1 MMEAWTCSHCSH
13 TILGSLTVVLVLASA
28 HRCNGHMH
36 SLGQTVCLDCR
47 QSPTGLCV
55 YHTQRCLLKVEARVR
70 CVRSIHLCEYR
81 SRLSR
86 EFV

>member
-55 YHTQRCLLKVEARVR
+55 YHTQRVLAQSGGAGSVR
-70 CVRSIHLCEYR
+70 TFYPSL
-81 SRLSR
+81 
-86 EFV
+86 